1 MSRMNSAGAG
11 VDSAAQVANAES
23 AAAEAGAD
31 AGAAVVETRITVSNK
46 LGLHARAAAQLVK
59 LAAGFD
65 SSIQLSM
72 VAGESPGGATKTA
85 DAKSIMDVM
94 MLAAAQGCELT
105 LTVRGRDAAAAAA
118 AVGGLFAAR
127 FGEGE

>member
-11 VDSAAQVANAES
+11 VDSAATLANAEA
-23 AAAEAGAD
+23 AAAEAGAT
-31 AGAAVVETRITVSNK
+31 VVETRITVSNK

>member
-1 MSRMNSAGAG
+1 MNSAGAG
-11 VDSAAQVANAES
+11 IDSAAQVANAES
-23 AAAEAGAD
+23 TVPVESTEPGAT
-31 AGAAVVETRITVSNK
+31 VVETRITVSNK

-105 LTVRGRDAAAAAA
+105 LTVRGRDATAAAA